1 MQGRERERERRGGN
15 MSLPM
20 MRSFSSEGGTGKRDW
35 KMRLSLRSRSG
46 HSVEALRGRR
56 CASLRGAPRDDSGR
70 STPAPAHRSSPS
82 PAGTPAPKK
91 SNWEVIEH
99 FSKTKK
105 SPTAVESEN
114 GASPALPLCPSG
126 RPDVDATP
134 LLGDDTTVNLYS
146 LGSHS
151 DEQEGCGAGCASA
164 LPPPVAALCAP
175 RRFHN
180 LHVEMLYQRYF
191 LRMNQ
196 TNMTHLLGLLL
207 AVSMALMLCHIRG
220 LLLAQEQLAE
230 ELALADSYTTL
241 IADLDL
247 LYYDSNLRTTTE
259 PYGANTTS
267 ALRRLHY
274 EYQRNAHAANVGV
287 LGVAAL
293 VYACLLLC
301 LSRPAINEIYLL
313 TISYVVLATFLLIEL
328 AVVGTSCVRSMSIG
342 AGACVLFTYLTY
354 ATLPVRLHEASVAG
368 VLLAAVNLAGNL
380 YLARDSDLQ
389 MFCNLIVLTACNI
402 AGVMTHQPR
411 ELAQRRAFLETRDCV
426 EARLVTQRENQ
437 QQERL
442 LLSVLPRHVAME
454 MKADIASQPRQE
466 QFHKIY
472 IQRYENVSILFA
484 DICGFT
490 SLSDQ
495 CTAEELVRLLN
506 ELFARFDRLAAEH
519 HCLRIKLLGDCYYC
533 VSGLPEARDDHAK
546 CCVEMGLDMIDAI
559 ALVRE
564 VMAVNVNMRVGIHTG
579 RVHCVVLGL
588 RKWQFDVW
596 SNDVTLANYMESGGV
611 AGRVHITKETLQ
623 CLGTDYKVEP
633 GHGDQRN
640 AYLKDHNI
648 ETYLIVPDDTSRVV
662 SYTSYYK
669 EVRHGDQRNAYLKD
683 HNIETYLIVPDDTSR
698 VVSYTSYYKEVGHG
712 DQRNAYLMDH
722 NIQTYLIVPD
732 DTSRVDKK
740 PQNSFSLNGNVS
752 KEMRVMGHGSQHGK
766 NSAKVEQGNEFKK
779 PEDEVNEY
787 LMKAIDARSIDRLR
801 TEHCRPFTLTFRDQ
815 KLETKYTAERDRMLK
830 VYFICSLVVYA
841 AVTFVQLLAFD
852 IDAGGIA
859 TVAVCGFVV
868 LFIIYLVL
876 AASFEHTSAHL
887 RSFSLR
893 IHSNRT
899 LAQGMS
905 FALLGTLLLQ
915 IQVLMA
921 LNNGG
926 ASPNKLDEIVTF
938 CPYSMNEH
946 YLQLT
951 LLAMFL
957 CAAHQVL
964 ITSVKTLLLLLAT
977 GAYVTFT
984 LLDFFHPA
992 EVVWQCV
999 SLDQQWTCVVIAI
1012 GAAVAL
1018 MLHAQQTESTYRLD
1032 FIWKLQATDEKEDM
1046 EHLEAY
1052 NRKLLANILPEHVAQ
1067 HFLCSDKN
1075 IDELYHEQCESVCVM
1090 FASIPNFSE
1099 FYVELEGNN
1108 EGVECLRLL
1117 NEIIADFDEIL
1128 AEDQFKYIE
1137 KIKSTGATYMAAS
1150 GLTASTRD
1158 LRGYRHVTAMADY
1171 ALRLRDQL
1179 QYVNEHSFN
1188 SFRIRIGINIGP
1200 VVAGVIGA
1208 RKPQYDI
1215 WGNAVNVASRMDSTG
1230 LLDHIQVT
1238 EEVYDILASRGYKL
1252 RCRGT
1257 VDVKGKGNMVTYFLE
1272 GVGETIPNGISDIYN
1287 NPTPSTSH
1295 ECSDARPP
1303 PADHRPL
1310 ETLSEDH
1317 GEEVSPRASI
1327 PTDSQNDSANTQSPR
1342 LDASRESLA
1351 GAVRARVRK
1360 RLERPASLAECPTLP
1375 VLLSVMQARAHST
1388 DFRVP
1393 ISHSSGDIEALIQ
1406 PRRSAS
1412 LADFVRR
1419 KPRVNIIENP
1429 MVVSPLPNDSPSPDS
1444 PATAENVI
1452 LTVAQTH

>member
-35 KMRLSLRSRSG
+35 KLRLSLRSRSG

-70 STPAPAHRSSPS
+70 STPALAHRSSPS

-114 GASPALPLCPSG
+114 GASPALPLCPAG

-151 DEQEGCGAGCASA
+151 DEPEGCGAGCASA

-207 AVSMALMLCHIRG
+207 AVSMALMLCHVRGLLLAQDQLAEELALADRKVNMTLLGLLAVSMALMLCHVRG

-230 ELALADSYTTL
+230 ELALADSSYTTL

-389 MFCNLIVLTACNI
+389 MYCNLIVLAACNV

-648 ETYLIVPDDTSRVV
+648 ETYLIVPDDTSRV
-662 SYTSYYK
+662 
-669 EVRHGDQRNAYLKD
+669 
-683 HNIETYLIVPDDTSR
+683 
-698 VVSYTSYYKEVGHG
+698 
-712 DQRNAYLMDH
+712 
-722 NIQTYLIVPD
+722 
-732 DTSRVDKK
+732 DKK

-801 TEHCRPFTLTFRDQ
+801 AEHCRPFTLTFRDQ

-830 VYFICSLVVYA
+830 IYFVCSLVVYA
-841 AVTFVQLLAFD
+841 AVTLVQLLAFD
-852 IDAGGIA
+852 INAGGIA
-859 TVAVCGFVV
+859 TVSVCGIVV
-868 LFIIYLVL
+868 MFIIYLVL
-876 AASFEHTSAHL
+876 AASFEHTNAHL

-926 ASPNKLDEIVTF
+926 ASPNELDGVVTF
-938 CPYSMNEH
+938 CPYSVNEH

-992 EVVWQCV
+992 EVVWQCAA
-999 SLDQQWTCVVIAI
+999 LDQQWTSVVVAI

-1158 LRGYRHVTAMADY
+1158 LRGFRHVTAMADY
-1171 ALRLRDQL
+1171 ALRLREQL

-1238 EEVYDILASRGYKL
+1238 EEVYDILASRGYRL

-1272 GVGETIPNGISDIYN
+1272 GVGDTIPNGIADIYN

-1295 ECSDARPP
+1295 ECSDGRPA

-1317 GEEVSPRASI
+1317 GEDVSPRASI
-1327 PTDSQNDSANTQSPR
+1327 PTDSQNDSATTQSPR
-1342 LDASRESLA
+1342 LAASRESLA

-1375 VLLSVMQARAHST
+1375 VLLSVLQARAHST

-1393 ISHSSGDIEALIQ
+1393 TSHSSGDIEALIQ

-1419 KPRVNIIENP
+1419 KPRVNVIENP
-1429 MVVSPLPNDSPSPDS
+1429 MVVSPLPNDTPSPDS
-1444 PATAENVI
+1444 PATADNVI